1 MGTAKDHTYLLYDG
15 SFQGLLTAIFEVYE
29 YKFLK
34 AGIVKM
40 KKFQSDAFANVH
52 EVVTDEAK
60 ARRVWDGLCKKVSI
74 DGRNNFFKAY
84 LSELPIREQMML
96 EFVRHV
102 FGSKKSI
109 EGNYALDCVQWLSK
123 TGQQVS
129 RERHR
134 MEAFIRF
141 EKTKDNI
148 FYAGIDPDF
157 NVLPLL
163 IQHFKRRYA
172 DQEWIIYDKR
182 RKYGIYYDKNDV
194 KEIALEMQADASY
207 EAGDNTYAEDEK
219 LYQLLWQ
226 TYFKNTYISSRRNM
240 KLHLR
245 HVPKR
250 YWKYLTEKQMN

>member
-1 MGTAKDHTYLLYDG
+1 MKAVLLHLLLLVLAPIGLQAQHFALKRTYKAERTLYTAMAYLPGKDTVIVGTAKGDIYFCGTHNDKLDQVSASGLKNIA
-15 SFQGLLTAIFEVYE
+15 LLTI
-29 YKFLK
+29 
-34 AGIVKM
+34 
-40 KKFQSDAFANVH
+40 
-52 EVVTDEAK
+52 
-60 ARRVWDGLCKKVSI
+60 
-74 DGRNNFFKAY
+74 
-84 LSELPIREQMML
+84 
-96 EFVRHV
+96 
-102 FGSKKSI
+102 
-109 EGNYALDCVQWLSK
+109 
-123 TGQQVS
+123 S